1 VAIVAKK
8 REPVKVIIVNPESI
22 PLVREKLTIE
32 LIKLQNK
39 YLNKKYTKDEL
50 EGYYEKLTVN

>member
-1 VAIVAKK
+1 LRK
-8 REPVKVIIVNPESI
+8 RELPKIIIENPEAI

-50 EGYYEKLTVN
+50 EGYYEKLTVSQI

>member
-1 VAIVAKK
+1 MAKK
-8 REPVKVIIVNPESI
+8 REPVKVIIANPEAI

-50 EGYYEKLTVN
+50 EGYYEKLTV